1 MASFP
6 LFRGQGVGK
15 AGIKTVKVPQQW
27 TLLLTSVTFDQSILA
42 GEWMAHVL
50 YNSY

>member
-1 MASFP
+1 MALLP

-15 AGIKTVKVPQQW
+15 AGIKIVKVPHQW
-27 TLLLTSVTFDQSILA
+27 TLLLTSVTFDQSTLA
-42 GEWMAHVL
+42 GEWMTHVL